1 MERGNIMKKKF
12 ILSIMCLLS
21 VTLLFTGCGKR
32 SKNLDLSATEIINKV
47 YEGLEDDLP
56 AVDTITVDKDNFSNF
71 FGAENVDF
79 KEAAVSEAMISAIAH
94 SVGVVKLNDGADVE
108 KVKREIKEKVNPRKW
123 VCVEAESVIVESR
136 GNTIILIMSFEDIAD
151 KIATNFR
158 NL

>member
-1 MERGNIMKKKF
+1 MERGNVMKKKF

-21 VTLLFTGCGKR
+21 VTLLFTGCGKK
-32 SKNLDLSATEIINKV
+32 SKNLDLSATEIIDKV
-47 YEGLEDDLP
+47 YEGLDDLP
-56 AVDTITVDKDNFSNF
+56 AVATITVDKDNFSNF

-79 KEAAVSEAMISAIAH
+79 EEAAVSEAMINAVAH
-94 SVGVVKLNDGADVE
+94 SVGVVKLKDGADVE
-108 KVKREIKEKVNPRKW
+108 KVKKEIKEKANPRKW

-136 GNTIILIMSFEDIAD
+136 GNTIILIMSFEDTAD